1 MPRLSEALQ
10 LPRLV
15 DGRSDD
21 RTWPV
26 NEIILEAHVAHGDD
40 DRVIARK
47 YGVSTDAVRRR
58 RDDFEM

>member
-15 DGRSDD
+15 
-21 RTWPV
+21 V
-26 NEIILEAHVAHGDD
+26 
-40 DRVIARK
+40 ARK

-58 RDDFEM
+58 RDDFDM